1 MLSKLEHGQAYSRLL
16 GRIWPAHGLNES
28 NRSRRTFSSRPIVQT
43 ASRFE
48 NKALEMDLLFRSLD
62 VRPRRPF
69 DRNVSR
75 WNERHPRGFWSP
87 LAARTASGLNYQMF
101 HALGMMLLGAMG
113 NVCWRWRGLSAA
125 CMLLGVV
132 LFSGGLYGWVLS
144 NQKWMVMIV
153 PLGGLSFIA
162 GWFFAMISVVRGPES
177 CDSAATCGSQ
187 GGTCHEH

>member
-1 MLSKLEHGQAYSRLL
+1 MSGRAVLLIGMFLAGTSVILGAFGAHWLREQLPAWFPDDSAKRLEN
-16 GRIWPAHGLNES
+16 W
-28 NRSRRTFSSRPIVQT
+28 QT
-43 ASRFE
+43 G
-48 NKALEMDLLFRSLD
+48 
-62 VRPRRPF
+62 V
-69 DRNVSR
+69 
-75 WNERHPRGFWSP
+75 
-87 LAARTASGLNYQMF
+87 NYQMF

-177 CDSAATCGSQ
+177 CASGATCSSQ
-187 GGTCHEH
+187 GGTCNEH